1 MSDILLN
8 IILLIF
14 VVLFVVLGHRSR
26 ELNDGLYTLIFSV
39 GIIII
44 IIIMTSNHW
53 IESVTTT
60 IIIVVNGFTHHMF
73 KKYIER
79 QERM

>member
-44 IIIMTSNHW
+44 IMTSNHW

>member
-14 VVLFVVLGHRSR
+14 VVLFVILGHRSR

-44 IIIMTSNHW
+44 IMSSSHW
-53 IESVTTT
+53 IEAVTIT
-60 IIIVVNGFTHHMF
+60 IIIIVNGFTHHMF
-73 KKYIER
+73 KKHIEQ